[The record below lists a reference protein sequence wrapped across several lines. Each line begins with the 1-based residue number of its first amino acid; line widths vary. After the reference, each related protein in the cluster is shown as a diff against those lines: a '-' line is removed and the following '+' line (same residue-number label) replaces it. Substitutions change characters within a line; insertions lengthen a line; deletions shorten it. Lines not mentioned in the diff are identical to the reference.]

1 MKDNVQIAGHLQ
13 DTVRG
18 LNDVER
24 KVGEVVEAVRSA
36 PQPKVDLPG
45 TVFVVNVPGPS
56 GHEKAADQAPPI
68 VNVTVPVPIVNVAPA
83 AVTIER
89 PAPVAYR
96 VTVTDRD
103 DQGFIRSFV
112 VAPI

>member
-13 DTVRG
+13 DVVRG
-18 LNDVER
+18 LGDVEH
-24 KVGEVVEAVRSA
+24 AVRSQ
-36 PQPKVDLPG
+36 PQPRVDVPAN
-45 TVFVVNVPGPS
+45 VVVVNVPGARD
-56 GHEKAADQAPPI
+56 EKALEPAPPPV

-83 AVTIER
+83 AVTVDVAA

>member
-13 DTVRG
+13 DVVRG
-18 LNDVER
+18 LGDVEH
-24 KVGEVVEAVRSA
+24 AVRSQ
-36 PQPKVDLPG
+36 PQPRVDVPAN
-45 TVFVVNVPGPS
+45 VVVVNVPGARD
-56 GHEKAADQAPPI
+56 EKALEPAPPPV

-83 AVTIER
+83 AVTVDVAA
-89 PAPVAYR
+89 PTPVAYR

>member
-13 DTVRG
+13 DVVRG
-18 LNDVER
+18 LGDVEH
-24 KVGEVVEAVRSA
+24 AVRSQ
-36 PQPKVDLPG
+36 PQPRVDVPAN
-45 TVFVVNVPGPS
+45 VVVVNVPGARD
-56 GHEKAADQAPPI
+56 EKALEQAPPI

-83 AVTIER
+83 AVTVDV
-89 PAPVAYR
+89 AAAKPVAYR

>member
-13 DTVRG
+13 DVVRG
-18 LNDVER
+18 LGDVEH
-24 KVGEVVEAVRSA
+24 AVRSQ
-36 PQPKVDLPG
+36 PQPRVDVPAN
-45 TVFVVNVPGPS
+45 VVVVNVPGVRD
-56 GHEKAADQAPPI
+56 EKALDPAPPPV

-83 AVTIER
+83 AVTVDV
-89 PAPVAYR
+89 AAAKPVAYR